1 MTNILQ
7 TLVVAAALI
16 PGSVAANDL
25 ALAAESSF
33 YPAHFRDS
41 TLESPSVIAGSA
53 IPSQYRV
60 GD

>member
-16 PGSVAANDL
+16 PGTVVASDL

-41 TLESPSVIAGSA
+41 NLESRSVTAGSG
-53 IPSQYRV
+53 IPPQYRL

>member
-25 ALAAESSF
+25 ALAAESTF
-33 YPAHFRDS
+33 YPSQLKHS
-41 TLESPSVIAGSA
+41 NETSPWIGTESG
-53 IPSQYRV
+53 IPVPYRV